1 VLQNISD
8 LTQQAIVDAIQLDAA
23 NGFLADA
30 LDRESGQR
38 EAGGQAVLHH
48 LQNLSDDG
56 VAACHSVTSGRAAV
70 QEALSKAQDILSS
83 QNSSDKES
91 KFQLEQS
98 TNLLEKATE
107 QAKFLSEGVQNQLQD
122 YMNELS
128 TVVAGFQ
135 SAKEGLDVSLSQN
148 VEAQDVIEQ
157 ALRELIVR
165 THFDSMRLNFV
176 KIAWPFGWSMR
187 RMVYENEDYDCSGI
201 FLWGYVKIYPNSL
214 AWFLAQDAAE
224 TSFPTPVASSKP
236 ESNNSERVVE
246 ILRRVFAN
254 HSEHRNYAG
263 RIQGRDNK
271 TCSMGKQIDFLLAEG
286 VSSVWTA
293 MNESLGDW
301 RTAVAAQH
309 DQLTSLRF
317 NVK

>member
-1 VLQNISD
+1 LYCSQEIQIQPKVFSDQHANLSRVLQNISD

-30 LDRESGQR
+30 LERESGQR
-38 EAGGQAVLHH
+38 EAGGQAVLQH
-48 LQNLSDDG
+48 LHNLSDD
-56 VAACHSVTSGRAAV
+56 AACHSVTSGRAAI

-83 QNSSDKES
+83 QSSSDKES

-122 YMNELS
+122 NMNELS

-165 THFDSMRLNFV
+165 THFDSMLLNFV

-187 RMVYENEDYDCSGI
+187 RMEYENENYDYSGI
-201 FLWGYVKIYPNSL
+201 FLRVYVKIYPNRWPGFWHRMLRRLHFQLPSPLLTRSPIIANASWKSCAESL
-214 AWFLAQDAAE
+214 LTTAKIEMMQEGTKAE
-224 TSFPTPVASSKP
+224 TTKLAAWAS
-236 ESNNSERVVE
+236 RL
-246 ILRRVFAN
+246 ILF
-254 HSEHRNYAG
+254 
-263 RIQGRDNK
+263 
-271 TCSMGKQIDFLLAEG
+271 
-286 VSSVWTA
+286 
-293 MNESLGDW
+293 
-301 RTAVAAQH
+301 
-309 DQLTSLRF
+309 
-317 NVK
+317 